1 MLFGK
6 LALRNDFFKNLIM
19 ITPFENWTLCL
30 QNRDFP
36 DKKKQR
42 FSRYRLHN
50 ISNSV
55 YLKHCIMN
63 ACAFDSLAS
72 VHVCK

>member
-36 DKKKQR
+36 DKKTEIFQILFTQYIKQR
-42 FSRYRLHN
+42 
-50 ISNSV
+50 I
-55 YLKHCIMN
+55 LKALYNECLCI
-63 ACAFDSLAS
+63 
-72 VHVCK
+72 